1 MQSSVFAQKKP
12 TSPII
17 SPDALFDSS
26 FYQPYRA
33 AVETAFYMLCR
44 ARKLLYDDI
53 GSETIRQMTF
63 RLKTPGS
70 ICGKLRK
77 KSLPLTCEAAHT
89 ALHDIAGLRV
99 VFSCIESVY
108 HYAALLT
115 ASPPAEYIT
124 CRDYIAQPKKSGY
137 QSLHLL
143 MMIPVVHAGQRT
155 MIPVEI
161 QLRTSAMDTW
171 ATLDHDAFY
180 KPSTSDSATLS

>member
-1 MQSSVFAQKKP
+1 ME
-12 TSPII
+12 
-17 SPDALFDSS
+17 PDALFDSS
-26 FYQPYRA
+26 FYQPYRT

-44 ARKLLYDDI
+44 ARKLLYNDV
-53 GSETIRQMTF
+53 GRETIRQMTF

-77 KSLPLTCEAAHT
+77 KSLPITCEAAHT

-99 VFSCIESVY
+99 VLSSIESVY

-115 ASPPAEYIT
+115 ASPLAEYIT

-143 MMIPVVHAGQRT
+143 MMVPVDLAGQQL
-155 MIPVEI
+155 MVPVEI
-161 QLRTSAMDTW
+161 QLRTSVMDAW

-180 KPSTSDSATLS
+180 KPGAPDSALLS